1 MDGLIT
7 ISDLAAY
14 EAAIQEHSIVVFS
27 TTWCPDCHFLKTF
40 IKDKIRGFLISSI
53 LICGILMLFIKLY
66 DAIGNYIILAF
77 IGILILLLLL
87 VLILFLKSNQ
97 AKF

>member
-7 ISDLAAY
+7 INDLAAY

-40 IKDKIRGFLISSI
+40 INEVVDENPDWKF
-53 LICGILMLFIKLY
+53 F
-66 DAIGNYIILAF
+66 YIDRDNMIDLCVD
-77 IGILILLLLL
+77 L
-87 VLILFLKSNQ
+87 
-97 AKF
+97 